1 MPLPFPSA
9 PGNRARENIKK
20 QMTGMMDN
28 QGLVMTPKRAGGGK
42 RNTEVTGT
50 WNSAEGVKLVR

>member
-42 RNTEVTGT
+42 RNTEVTEPGT
-50 WNSAEGVKLVR
+50 QQRGLSW

>member
-28 QGLVMTPKRAGGGK
+28 QGLVMRPKRAGGGE
-42 RNTEVTGT
+42 RNTEVTEPGT
-50 WNSAEGVKLVR
+50 QLRGLSW